1 MSGIFFIDVPANP
14 PRLGLTVL
22 VVGALFLL
30 ARLFKSKARLSDIPA
45 VGNAS
50 TKEARRKEF
59 LSGKARD
66 LYVEGYKKFKD
77 SAFRIMTARQSE
89 CVVVSPEFLKYLK
102 KLPEDSLSFNEAV
115 EEALQTKYTNI
126 TSNIPTIPHTLK
138 TSLNP
143 ALFRLNPIILDEV
156 SNAIQTEFPQSADW
170 LDVRINGK
178 LARIV
183 AKTSGRIF
191 VGPDLCRDEVYLD
204 AAVNYT
210 LDMTAAIQAVGFIS
224 PWLRPFLASRAP
236 QVKKLHHRFQQADD
250 FLRPVVTARRQAALH
265 GLNEKD
271 KPDDMLQWLMDS
283 QDKFGQQS
291 DRAISKYQLSL
302 TFAAIHTTTAALT
315 NAFYNLA
322 ATPDLVATLRQEV
335 EEVLAETHGNITAV
349 ALQKMVKLDSFLK
362 EVMRY
367 YPQSATAFQRK
378 VMKPVTLPNGQTIP
392 TGVILEVPSHA
403 INYDETIHASP
414 DVFDALRFYKVRKEK
429 EAALKSKMSVEDAF
443 AEAATNNQFASVGDT
458 SLAFGYGRNA
468 CPGRFFAAN
477 EMKMILATTFLN
489 YDLKMPDG
497 CTERYKNLTFGSQSV
512 PDPTKTIMVRS
523 RK

>member
-1 MSGIFFIDVPANP
+1 MSGIFFTDVLANP
-14 PRLGLTVL
+14 SRLGLTVL

-30 ARLFKSKARLSDIPA
+30 VRLFKSKARLSDIPA
-45 VGNAS
+45 VGNAT

-66 LYVEGYKKFKD
+66 LYVEGYKKPKD
-77 SAFRIMTARQSE
+77 SAFRIMTAR
-89 CVVVSPEFLKYLK
+89 P
-102 KLPEDSLSFNEAV
+102 
-115 EEALQTKYTNI
+115 
-126 TSNIPTIPHTLK
+126 
-138 TSLNP
+138 
-143 ALFRLNPIILDEV
+143 RII
-156 SNAIQTEFPQSADW
+156 
-170 LDVRINGK
+170 
-178 LARIV
+178 

-335 EEVLAETHGNITAV
+335 EEVLAETDGSITAA

-362 EVMRY
+362 EIMRY

-403 INYDETIHASP
+403 INYDETIHIIP
-414 DVFDALRFYKVRKEK
+414 DVFDALRFYKIRKEK
-429 EAALKSKMSVEDAF
+429 EAALKSEMAVEDAF

-458 SLAFGYGRNA
+458 SLAFGHGRNA

-477 EMKMILATTFLN
+477 EMKMILATTFLK

-512 PDPTKTIMVRS
+512 PDPTKTIMVRL

>member
-1 MSGIFFIDVPANP
+1 MSVYFRKMPEIEEYHKPASRLTDDDAEPGSSSEAMPTNPQPQSGFFSALPLEIRQNIYRHLWIAAGSTQHVYKASPSPLAPLSHCACISDPDAEDVREIKLTNVLEAPPAEQAPECRDGAFTAEAMAQRDEINDWRLRNASLWCNHWACEEEP
-14 PRLGLTVL
+14 PVL
-22 VVGALFLL
+22 RPVDDSIGDSGGDKKKRRTMVKEFSPFLAILL
-30 ARLFKSKARLSDIPA
+30 ACKR
-45 VGNAS
+45 
-50 TKEARRKEF
+50 
-59 LSGKARD
+59 
-66 LYVEGYKKFKD
+66 
-77 SAFRIMTARQSE
+77 MHQ
-89 CVVVSPEFLKYLK
+89 
-102 KLPEDSLSFNEAV
+102 EAV
-115 EEALQTKYTNI
+115 DSMYDDTAFTFIGIDALSRFLETTNAE
-126 TSNIPTIPHTLK
+126 
-138 TSLNP
+138 SL
-143 ALFRLNPIILDEV
+143 
-156 SNAIQTEFPQSADW
+156 
-170 LDVRINGK
+170 VRINTLHLIWAASIESYMDPEDEEAITAKMQWFELWSKAADK
-178 LARIV
+178 LPRLKELRIW
-183 AKTSGRIF
+183 I
-191 VGPDLCRDEVYLD
+191 DEVYLD

-335 EEVLAETHGNITAV
+335 EEVLAETDGSITAA

-362 EVMRY
+362 EIMRY

-403 INYDETIHASP
+403 INYDE
-414 DVFDALRFYKVRKEK
+414 RY
-429 EAALKSKMSVEDAF
+429 
-443 AEAATNNQFASVGDT
+443 T
-458 SLAFGYGRNA
+458 SFR
-468 CPGRFFAAN
+468 
-477 EMKMILATTFLN
+477 MFL
-489 YDLKMPDG
+489 
-497 CTERYKNLTFGSQSV
+497 TR
-512 PDPTKTIMVRS
+512 
-523 RK
+523 

>member
-1 MSGIFFIDVPANP
+1 MGGTNFTDVLANRSP
-14 PRLGLTVL
+14 LGLSVL

-30 ARLFKSKARLSDIPA
+30 ARLFKRKARLSDIPA
-45 VGNAS
+45 VGNATS
-50 TKEARRKEF
+50 KEARRKEF
-59 LSGKARD
+59 LSGTARD
-66 LYVEGYKKFKD
+66 LYVEGYKKFKN

-89 CVVVSPEFLKYLK
+89 CVVVSPEFLKHLK
-102 KLPEDSLSFNEAV
+102 KLPEDVLSFNEA
-115 EEALQTKYTNI
+115 ALQTKYTNI

-156 SNAIQTEFPQSADW
+156 SYAIQTEFPQSADW
-170 LDVRINGK
+170 SEVRINGK

-291 DRAISKYQLSL
+291 DREISKYQLSL

-315 NAFYNLA
+315 NAFYSLA
-322 ATPDLVATLRQEV
+322 VTPNLVATLRQEV

-349 ALQKMVKLDSFLK
+349 ALQKMIKLDSFLK

-414 DVFDALRFYKVRKEK
+414 DVFDALRFYKIRKEK
-429 EAALKSKMSVEDAF
+429 EAALKSKMSAEDAF
-443 AEAATNNQFASVGDT
+443 AESTTNNQFASVGDT

-477 EMKMILATTFLN
+477 EMKMILATTFLK

-512 PDPTKTIMVRS
+512 PDPTKTIMVRL

>member
-1 MSGIFFIDVPANP
+1 MSGIIFTDVLANP
-14 PRLGLTVL
+14 SPLGLTVL

-30 ARLFKSKARLSDIPA
+30 TRLFNRKARLWDIPA
-45 VGNAS
+45 VGNATS
-50 TKEARRKEF
+50 EEARRKEF

-66 LYVEGYKKFKD
+66 LYVEGYKKFKN

-89 CVVVSPEFLKYLK
+89 CVVVSPEFLKHLK
-102 KLPEDSLSFNEAV
+102 KLPEDVLSFNEAV

-143 ALFRLNPIILDEV
+143 ALYEV

-170 LDVRINGK
+170 SDIRINGK

-335 EEVLAETHGNITAV
+335 ENVLAETDGNITAV

-362 EVMRY
+362 EIMRY

-378 VMKPVTLPNGQTIP
+378 VMKPVTLPNGQAIP

-414 DVFDALRFYKVRKEK
+414 DVFDALRFYEIRKEK
-429 EAALKSKMSVEDAF
+429 EAALKSKMAAEDAF

-458 SLAFGYGRNA
+458 NLAFGYGRNA

-477 EMKMILATTFLN
+477 EMKMILATTFLK

-512 PDPTKTIMVRS
+512 PDPTKTIMVRQ